1 MNNLSQRVI
10 TGIVGAAV
18 LVAGMVWNIYSLI
31 LVLFILSV
39 VIHFEYLKTISQLKG
54 KIIPVEYIFNLL
66 IGAFV
71 FSIPFLC
78 LAFDNYAL
86 ISISVFLPVFFC
98 FFIFE
103 LFANR
108 EHAFQNIGLNILGIF
123 YCVLPF
129 CLLLLTGILVE
140 DIDRIRIKHINL
152 QAQPPYFVLGYFL
165 IVWTNDTMAYFAGKA
180 IGKHKLFERISPK
193 KTWEGFLG
201 GFICGLG
208 MAIIIS
214 SYFPFLSRSQWLIV
228 AIIISVFGTLGD
240 LVESMLKR
248 SLHIKDSGSIL
259 PGHGGFLDRFD
270 ASLIAAPFVFL
281 YIVLDSIIS

>member
-86 ISISVFLPVFFC
+86 ISISVFLL
-98 FFIFE
+98 E
-103 LFANR
+103 YKSMN
-108 EHAFQNIGLNILGIF
+108 
-123 YCVLPF
+123 
-129 CLLLLTGILVE
+129 
-140 DIDRIRIKHINL
+140 
-152 QAQPPYFVLGYFL
+152 
-165 IVWTNDTMAYFAGKA
+165 
-180 IGKHKLFERISPK
+180 
-193 KTWEGFLG
+193 
-201 GFICGLG
+201 
-208 MAIIIS
+208 
-214 SYFPFLSRSQWLIV
+214 
-228 AIIISVFGTLGD
+228 
-240 LVESMLKR
+240 EST
-248 SLHIKDSGSIL
+248 SE
-259 PGHGGFLDRFD
+259 
-270 ASLIAAPFVFL
+270 
-281 YIVLDSIIS
+281 